1 MSLSLL
7 IVDDSSSMRK
17 VLKKAVNMCGISS
30 LHILEAANGVEAL
43 EVVKNEWVDLIFTDI
58 NMPQMD
64 GLMFIEKM
72 HEKGLLTQTPI
83 IIITSEKREE
93 ELMKLKNTR
102 AYSVITK
109 PFRVEEI
116 KENLVNI
123 FGEEIFHESEDEE
136 FEGSDF

>member
-1 MSLSLL
+1 
-7 IVDDSSSMRK
+7 
-17 VLKKAVNMCGISS
+17 
-30 LHILEAANGVEAL
+30 
-43 EVVKNEWVDLIFTDI
+43 
-58 NMPQMD
+58 
-64 GLMFIEKM
+64 
-72 HEKGLLTQTPI
+72 
-83 IIITSEKREE
+83 
-93 ELMKLKNTR
+93 MKLKNTR

>member
-1 MSLSLL
+1 
-7 IVDDSSSMRK
+7 
-17 VLKKAVNMCGISS
+17 
-30 LHILEAANGVEAL
+30 
-43 EVVKNEWVDLIFTDI
+43 
-58 NMPQMD
+58 
-64 GLMFIEKM
+64 M